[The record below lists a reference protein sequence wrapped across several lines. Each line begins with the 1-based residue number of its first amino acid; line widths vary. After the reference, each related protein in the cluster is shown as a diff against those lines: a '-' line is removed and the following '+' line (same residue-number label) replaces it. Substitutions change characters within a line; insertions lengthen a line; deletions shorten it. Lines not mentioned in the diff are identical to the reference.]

1 MLEILTEQEKEI
13 ATMLMQGQNYRVICE
28 WIGINYKEYLQIK
41 RSIFKKLN
49 IKRVTQILPAAVQ
62 EKLIDSL

>member
-28 WIGINYKEYLQIK
+28 WIGINYKEYLKIK
-41 RSIFKKLN
+41 KSIFKKLN
-49 IKRVTQILPAAVQ
+49 IKRVTQILPIAVKY
-62 EKLIDSL
+62 ELI

>member
-28 WIGINYKEYLQIK
+28 WIGINYKEYLKIK

-49 IKRVTQILPAAVQ
+49 IKRVIQILPIAI
-62 EKLIDSL
+62 KNKII